1 MFLPKNQISCQCN
14 SASKLKTFKLSREE
28 KEEPNTLNCST
39 RNVQAT
45 IIYGILINIIHIS
58 LVTLFLD
65 LYFESNWC
73 YENLAKDYETKWKH
87 FLRQFELKSISIII
101 RNVKLLSKSQYCKK
115 HLSVETVCTMLVYL
129 CNVMPSD
136 SSLRV
141 YPRKVLRTVLGQVRS
156 DWRSGLEQHPTN
168 ILRWISGH
176 IWKICWLGVV
186 VLFWKLDSYRRQI
199 IFTYKF

>member
-1 MFLPKNQISCQCN
+1 LYLYSYLLWFW
-14 SASKLKTFKLSREE
+14 KT
-28 KEEPNTLNCST
+28 
-39 RNVQAT
+39 
-45 IIYGILINIIHIS
+45 NIICIHIRLILKNEYYS
-58 LVTLFLD
+58 YSYSFDFEKRILFVFVFGWFWKTNIIRIRIWSKIIIRLITD
-65 LYFESNWC
+65 
-73 YENLAKDYETKWKH
+73 ENLAKDYETKWKH

-101 RNVKLLSKSQYCKK
+101 RNVKLLSKSQYCKR

-156 DWRSGLEQHPTN
+156 DWRSGLEQHPTD

-186 VLFWKLDSYRRQI
+186 VLLWKLDSYRRQI